1 MDEVNRTVLYEFIL
15 LAFSDLHNYQSL
27 LFIVILLMYIASL
40 PWMFTQLYIFNA
52 LGETECYLLAIIAF
66 DRHLAINHPLRYTSI
81 MNNRFCTELA
91 VLPWIIGFASSFIP
105 TTVTAGLKFC
115 GPNEINHFFCDLA
128 PLQNLSC
135 SNPFVSSIVTM
146 ALAIVMLVIPFMA
159 IIGFYILIILTV
171 SKITTTEGK
180 YKAFSTCSSHLIVAS
195 RVYGTCIIV
204 YLRPKGSQYD
214 KFLALCTPLSIP
226 C

>member
-27 LFIVILLMYIASL
+27 LFIVILLMYMICLWGKITIISLVVTDPSLHKPMYYLLVSHFL
-40 PWMFTQLYIFNA
+40 PWMFHTIIYLQC

-171 SKITTTEGK
+171 SKINTNEGK
-180 YKAFSTCSSHLIVAS
+180 YKAFSCSHIS
-195 RVYGTCIIV
+195 
-204 YLRPKGSQYD
+204 
-214 KFLALCTPLSIP
+214 
-226 C
+226 